1 MRAFAFLR
9 GINVGNR
16 RPKKDE
22 LIAAADGSELDDVST
37 YQASGNLLFETDL
50 AGAELEP
57 ILERRLEENLGYQVT
72 CFVRTLDDLRA
83 ILRDLPEPKA
93 DEKLEVIFYKD
104 DPGDDVRA
112 DLAAGKGPN
121 DTLTQLGRETIW
133 GHVGPMMDSPLAAL
147 TPKKGAPV
155 TTVRTAATIQRMVAK
170 FDRHSVRPATVDGT
184 ESACPTSTK

>member
-22 LIAAADGSELDDVST
+22 LIAAVEGPELDDVST

-57 ILERRLEENLGYQVT
+57 VLEQRLEENLGYQVT
-72 CFVRTLDDLRA
+72 CFVRTLEDLRA
-83 ILRDLPEPKA
+83 LLRTLPEPKA

-104 DPGDDVRA
+104 DPGDDVHA
-112 DLAAGKGPN
+112 DLAATKGPN
-121 DTLTQLGRETIW
+121 DTLSPLGRETIW
-133 GHVGPMMDSPLAAL
+133 GHVGGMMDSPLAAL

-155 TTVRTAATIQRMVAK
+155 TTVRTAATIERLVAR
-170 FDRHSVRPATVDGT
+170 FDQPNAPEGGLDVLYD
-184 ESACPTSTK
+184 E